1 MVDNTTVLQ
10 ACYLAGSTDFQQR
23 VPDPSQHSVAQV
35 QKFLFQPMNKKYRN
49 EFIDLLFNVFAVQMV
64 HQRMYRNPLKK
75 KRADIDYGTT
85 VQEIALDFCKAH
97 SYKDDWGHRPEDI
110 TNLLK
115 VYRPTGEVAYHSVN
129 RYDQY
134 PISINDMELR
144 GAFQTPTGLNALV
157 NAVMNVPYNSGEY
170 DEYQYYKQII
180 AEHEYYHGFYK
191 HHMDARPNDET
202 TGKEFLRALRM
213 YADLI
218 TVPTKLYNATD
229 ANVPVW
235 INEDERASMV
245 LYLEADVKATLDVD
259 TLSSVFHLDKAES
272 PYRIQ
277 FIDSIPIPGAFAL
290 LTTEDFWMCA
300 DYDVSTEDFRNPQTK
315 TTTYYYTVI
324 GMYSASPFVPAILF
338 TTAEGT
344 TPQVVQRPA
353 SRAEVRSRWSLR
365 SPAPLRRAW
374 ARWEACS
381 RWRPIRSPTRSLPR
395 PQRGKA
401 RRKAS
406 PCSSTWTHTW
416 TASASSTS
424 VARCPWARRSPSRSR
439 PPTSTPAGRPRNTTR
454 RPPLPS
460 RSSGIIAH
468 GAPID
473 HKPHI

>member
-344 TPQVVQRPA
+344 TPQVVTQTTTGLTVTPA
-353 SRAEVRSRWSLR
+353 
-365 SPAPLRRAW
+365 
-374 ARWEACS
+374 
-381 RWRPIRSPTRSLPR
+381 
-395 PQRGKA
+395 
-401 RRKAS
+401 
-406 PCSSTWTHTW
+406 
-416 TASASSTS
+416 TAN
-424 VARCPWARRSPSRSR
+424 VARGGQVALVASLTGTLAASVGAVGSVLQVAPDSVTYALAAETAAGEGEEEGEPLQLDVDTYVDRFGILHVGSTVPVGATITVTLTTTYVNPS
-439 PPTSTPAGRPRNTTR
+439 GETTQYDATAT
-454 RPPLPS
+454 
-460 RSSGIIAH
+460 ITVTE
-468 GAPID
+468 
-473 HKPHI
+473 